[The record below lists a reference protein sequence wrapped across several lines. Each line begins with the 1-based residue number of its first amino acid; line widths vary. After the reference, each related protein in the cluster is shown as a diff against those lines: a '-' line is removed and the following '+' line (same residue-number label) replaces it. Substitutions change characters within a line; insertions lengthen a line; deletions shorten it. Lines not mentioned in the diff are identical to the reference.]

1 MENVIQQLATTIR
14 EAAKQKR
21 PLCIRGGGT
30 KDFYGGEI
38 RGYVIDTRPCRG
50 VVSYEP
56 TELVVTARAGTPLA
70 EVEAALREKGQML
83 AFEPPHFGYVP
94 SPLAPPTLTPSLSP
108 RGREEARIPL
118 LPPGE
123 GSGMRDGEGNAASAA
138 PKAGMATLGGCIA
151 AGLSG
156 PRRAYA
162 GAARDFVLGIRML
175 DGKGSELRFG
185 GQVMKNVAGYDVS
198 RLMAGSLGT
207 LGVLLEVSL
216 KVLPVPAWEATLKL
230 QTSEREAIAL
240 MNGWAGKPLPITAT
254 AYREGDLGV
263 RLSGARSA
271 VEAAVKKLGG
281 TLVDPAQGASFWTG
295 IREQADPFFAGEL
308 PLWRLSVKPA
318 APSLDLPGKQLIEWG
333 GALRWL
339 KSDADAK
346 TIRDAA
352 ARAGGHAT
360 LFRGGDK
367 SAGVFHPLAPAL
379 MTIHRRLKQTFD
391 PAGIL
396 NPGRMYDFLRS

>member
-1 MENVIQQLATTIR
+1 MQDVVDNLSRLIR
-14 EAAKQKR
+14 EAASQRR

-30 KDFYGGEI
+30 KDFYGGPVHGYKLNTVDY
-38 RGYVIDTRPCRG
+38 RGILF
-50 VVSYEP
+50 YEP

-70 EVEAALREKGQML
+70 EIEASLREKGQML
-83 AFEPPHFGYVP
+83 AFEPPHFGYLP
-94 SPLAPPTLTPSLSP
+94 SPLSP
-108 RGREEARIPL
+108 
-118 LPPGE
+118 LP
-123 GSGMRDGEGNAASAA
+123 DTGEGNIVPAA
-138 PKAGMATLGGCIA
+138 PKSGMATLGGCIA

-216 KVLPVPAWEATLKL
+216 KVLPVPVWEATLTL

-240 MNGWAGKPLPITAT
+240 MNEWAGKPLPITAT
-254 AYREGDLGV
+254 AFRNDDLGV

-271 VEAAVKKLGG
+271 VEAAIRKLGG
-281 TLVDPAQGASFWTG
+281 TLLDPAQGASFWTG

-339 KSDADAK
+339 KSGADAK

-379 MTIHRRLKQTFD
+379 MKIHRRLKQTFD